1 MPLPGD
7 LTTIIVTGTYQ
18 DPSGNPLSGHVTFTP
33 TADLL
38 DSTGRVVL
46 RATPLT
52 ANLSS
57 SGTIS
62 IVLPCTDNATLNPSA
77 WAYTVAE
84 VVSDGLNNLPTRTY
98 TIQLPHTLGATVD
111 LSTLIPVNP
120 PTSYS
125 TWYGVLT
132 QANTWSALNAFSGGV
147 SLNGVAIA
155 APPSITTEFLSGDG
169 TWRVPT
175 GGPPAG
181 AAGGD
186 LAGTYPN
193 PTLAAT
199 ANVEAIIRANR
210 LDQMATPT
218 AAVSMGSQKLTSVAN
233 GTLSTD
239 GAAFGQIP
247 TTLPPAGAAGGDL
260 SGSYPNPAV
269 AKINGIS
276 VTGTPAVGAYPVATS
291 TTAAAWT
298 VVPRDQHAA
307 KLGLVAEPFPIE
319 AVSDIGLGLTAGFLI
334 LALVR
339 PGPVTISNLG
349 LWLGTAGSGV
359 AGVSSMA
366 LFSETGNQLAV
377 TGDMSAA
384 LTNAANNGTYVE
396 AAVGTPYAASDATS
410 YYIGVLCQM
419 FSGDP
424 KIGGTFAGSGL
435 HTPTI
440 KGHRPAIVVGGQSS
454 MPLSFSVSG
463 ASSAAAGYWLVAS

>member
-7 LTTIIVTGTYQ
+7 LTTITVTGTYL
-18 DPSGNPLSGHVTFTP
+18 DGGGNPLTGHVTFTP
-33 TADLL
+33 TADLQ
-38 DSTGRVVL
+38 DSTGHVVL
-46 RATPLT
+46 RAAPLYAYLT
-52 ANLSS
+52 
-57 SGTIS
+57 SGVIS
-62 IVLPCTDNATLNPSA
+62 IVLPCTDNATLNPAA
-77 WAYTVAE
+77 WAYTVTEAL
-84 VVSDGLNNLPTRTY
+84 SDGSQSLPNRSY
-98 TIQLPHTLGATVD
+98 TIQVPHTLGTTVD
-111 LSTLIPVNP
+111 ITTLIPVNP

-155 APPSITTEFLSGDG
+155 APPSITTEFLAGDG

-181 AAGGD
+181 SAGGD
-186 LAGTYPN
+186 LTGTYPN
-193 PTLAAT
+193 PTLAGT

-210 LDQMATPT
+210 LDQMAAPA
-218 AAVSMGSQKLTSVAN
+218 AAVSMNGQKITAVAN
-233 GTLSTD
+233 GTVSTD
-239 GAAFGQIP
+239 VAAFGQIP
-247 TTLPPAGAAGGDL
+247 TALPPNGTAGGDL

-269 AKINGIS
+269 ARINGIS
-276 VTGTPAVGAYPVATS
+276 VTGTPAVGAFPVATS

-298 VVPRDQHAA
+298 MVARDQHAA
-307 KLGLVAEPFPIE
+307 KLGLAAEPFPVE
-319 AVSDIGLGLTAGFLI
+319 AVSDIGLGLTSGFLI

-366 LFSETGNQLAV
+366 LFSESGNQLAV

-396 AAVGTPYAASDATS
+396 AAVGTPYVAADATS

-419 FSGDP
+419 SSGDP

-435 HTPTI
+435 HIPTI
-440 KGHRPAIVVGGQSS
+440 KGHRAGIVVSSQSS
-454 MPLSFSVSG
+454 MPASFSVSG